1 MKKTQG
7 FGTNRRYFLSSVDPE
22 QYCSPSPTHDT
33 HVTKAQAQR
42 ISHLRPQPSLK
53 LLEKAVAKAKPLT
66 PDNFA
71 KIPNES
77 GLYLLHATGSPRGLL
92 YYVGISQNLYAR
104 LCPIVMVVITTTV
117 TQTRHSIAAVIYVC
131 GITHKN
137 MELIPYI
144 TLYLKIFD
152 KSLTPQEIADIETA
166 WIQIYRRGKGLMQQI
181 HQ

>member
-104 LCPIVMVVITTTV
+104 LCPGSNGSNHYDCYTNTPFNRGGNIRLWYHA
-117 TQTRHSIAAVIYVC
+117 QKY
-131 GITHKN
+131 GIDSLYYTILKN
-137 MELIPYI
+137 L
-144 TLYLKIFD
+144 
-152 KSLTPQEIADIETA
+152 
-166 WIQIYRRGKGLMQQI
+166 
-181 HQ
+181 